1 MYLAEIS
8 SANIRGSL
16 VSLQQLA
23 ITLGILVSYW
33 IAYDTSHIGG
43 TRCAPEIPYSGPLL
57 NGSPTFD
64 PYNDVPVGGC
74 TGQTEASWRV
84 PVGFQLFPALCLGV
98 GMLFMP
104 YSPRWLME
112 QGREEEALQT
122 LSRLRRRPADDRSVR
137 FEFLEIMAEVRYTRE
152 AMKAAYP
159 DAGSFRM
166 FINNYWIFF
175 SSWPKFKRLAIGG
188 LTMFFQQFMGC
199 NAIIYYA
206 PTIFGQ
212 LGLNPNT
219 TSLLA
224 TGVYGVVNM
233 LATLPAVILLDSV
246 GRRPLLISGAAG
258 CLTCLV
264 VVGAL
269 VTAYGRDWSAHEV
282 AARTAIAF
290 VFLYD
295 VNFSYSWA
303 PIGWVL
309 PSEIFPL
316 HLRSTGISITT
327 SITWIS
333 NFVVG
338 LVSPSM
344 LTTSKGGLAYFT
356 FAGFSLLALL
366 SAMFFYPETKGRSLE
381 EMDAAFGDNATD
393 RQREH
398 MESICRELGL
408 PVKALLT
415 A

>member
-23 ITLGILVSYW
+23 ITLGILISYW

-74 TGQTEASWRV
+74 TGQTQASWRIA
-84 PVGFQLFPALCLGV
+84 VGFQLFPALCLGV

-175 SSWPKFKRLAIGG
+175 SSWPKFKRLAIGS
-188 LTMFFQQFMGC
+188 LTMFFQQFIGC
-199 NAIIYYA
+199 TAIIYYA

-224 TGVYGVVNM
+224 TGVYGVVN
-233 LATLPAVILLDSV
+233 VSQN
-246 GRRPLLISGAAG
+246 
-258 CLTCLV
+258 TCK
-264 VVGAL
+264 
-269 VTAYGRDWSAHEV
+269 VT
-282 AARTAIAF
+282 
-290 VFLYD
+290 
-295 VNFSYSWA
+295 
-303 PIGWVL
+303 
-309 PSEIFPL
+309 
-316 HLRSTGISITT
+316 
-327 SITWIS
+327 
-333 NFVVG
+333 
-338 LVSPSM
+338 
-344 LTTSKGGLAYFT
+344 
-356 FAGFSLLALL
+356 
-366 SAMFFYPETKGRSLE
+366 
-381 EMDAAFGDNATD
+381 
-393 RQREH
+393 
-398 MESICRELGL
+398 
-408 PVKALLT
+408 
-415 A
+415 